1 MKLSRLT
8 RGIALTDHVGQD
20 VEITSLTCD
29 TRALLPG
36 GLFVALKGS
45 RSDGNRFLQE
55 ALDKG
60 AAAVL
65 CEEPPATEGP
75 WLAVSNAREAYGLLC
90 ANWFDR
96 PGDSMTLVGV
106 TGTNGKTT
114 TTYLLKSVLEQV
126 CHAKVGLI
134 GTNQCM
140 IADRILPAQ
149 RTTPDPYVLQCLLG
163 QMKRAGCTHVVME
176 VSSHGL
182 DQHRTA
188 GLDFA
193 CGIFTNL
200 TRDHLDYH
208 GTMENYYGAKA
219 RLFRQCRVGCFN
231 GDDPAG
237 RSLAREAPCRAVTFG
252 QKDRQSIQVLGQA
265 VRLHPRGVDFQVRAE
280 RETCPVHL
288 PIPGAF
294 SVYNALGVLAA
305 ARTLGCPLAESA
317 AALAS
322 VPGVKGRVE
331 VIPVPAPYTV
341 LIDYAHTPD
350 ALEKILQ
357 TARDVTQCRLL
368 CLFGCGGDRDR
379 SKRPIMGEI
388 AGELADFVVLTSD
401 NPRTEDPERILD
413 EIAKGFPPGFTA
425 WVRQPDRRKAIRTL
439 LAMGRAGDVLL
450 LAGKGHET
458 YQEIGSERVHLDERE
473 EITSFFRE
481 NTL

>member
-45 RSDGNRFLQE
+45 RTDGNRFLQE

-65 CEEPPATEGP
+65 CEDPPDIPGP
-75 WLAVSNAREAYGLLC
+75 WLTCADARQAYGLLC
-90 ANWFDR
+90 ANWFGR
-96 PGDSMTLVGV
+96 PGDRMTLVGV

-114 TTYLLKSVLEQV
+114 TTYLLKHVLEQV
-126 CHAKVGLI
+126 LHGKVGLI

-140 IADRILPAQ
+140 IGDRVLPAR

-163 QMKRAGCTHVVME
+163 QMQREGCTHVVME

-182 DQHRTA
+182 DQRRTA

-208 GTMENYYGAKA
+208 GTMEAYCAAKA
-219 RLFRQCRVGCFN
+219 RLFRQCRMGCFN
-231 GDDPAG
+231 RDDPTG
-237 RSLAREAPCRAVTFG
+237 RRLARQVPCPGVTFG
-252 QKDRQSIQVLGQA
+252 QTGRRGVDVLGQGI
-265 VRLHPRGVDFQVRAE
+265 RLHPDGVDFRVRAGE
-280 RETCPVHL
+280 ETCLVHL

-294 SVYNALGVLAA
+294 SVSNALGALAA
-305 ARTLGCPLAESA
+305 ARVLGCPLAESA
-317 AALAS
+317 AALAT

-331 VIPVPAPYTV
+331 VVPVPAPYTV

-350 ALEKILQ
+350 ALEKLLR
-357 TARDVTQCRLL
+357 TARDVTRCRLL

-379 SKRPIMGEI
+379 SKRPIMGEL
-388 AGELADFVVLTSD
+388 AAELADFVVLTSD
-401 NPRTEDPERILD
+401 NPRTEDPEAILD
-413 EIAKGFPPGFTA
+413 EIARGFPPGFTA
-425 WVRQPDRRKAIRTL
+425 WVRQPERRQAIRAL

-458 YQEIGSERVHLDERE
+458 EQEIGTERVHLDERE

-481 NTL
+481 NRL